1 MLLLI
6 HNNSITMK
14 RIVSIFFMVLLLT
27 PCFAQKQK
35 VGIVLSGGG
44 ALGFAH
50 IGALQALNEAGIYP
64 TIIAGTSM
72 GALMGAMYADGMTPQ
87 EMYKVIKKYKM
98 DKVGTIITPA
108 VRSQS
113 LGFANPKN
121 MNKMMREVLP
131 HNNFDS
137 LKYPMYICVA
147 NLNTGAPEFGHRGK
161 YLHEYMLASSAIPGL
176 FEAVEINHNYYVDG
190 GLFNNFPAEA
200 IRKQCTYLIGVDCN
214 PRHANVSIHSTKDI
228 ALRCVTVLVQNNSIP
243 GREMVD
249 YLIESPANALYKS
262 LDFDKFETIYTFG
275 YEATKKYLSKHPE
288 MVKKLAVK
296 K

>member
-1 MLLLI
+1 MKRLFIYILALLLVVPV
-6 HNNSITMK
+6 MG
-14 RIVSIFFMVLLLT
+14 
-27 PCFAQKQK
+27 QKQK

-72 GALMGAMYADGMTPQ
+72 GSLMGGLYAQGLTPQ

-98 DKVGTIITPA
+98 DKAGTIITPA
-108 VRSQS
+108 VGSQS

-121 MNKMMREVLP
+121 MNKMMRDLLP
-131 HNNFDS
+131 HNSFDS
-137 LKYPMYICVA
+137 LKYPLYICVA
-147 NLNTGAPEFGHRGK
+147 NLNSGEPEFGYTGK

-190 GLFNNFPAEA
+190 GLFNNFPAQA
-200 IRKQCTYLIGVDCN
+200 IRDKCTYLIGIDCN
-214 PRHANVSIHSTKDI
+214 PRHANVSIHSTKDV
-228 ALRCVTVLVQNNSIP
+228 ALRCVTVLVQNNSVP